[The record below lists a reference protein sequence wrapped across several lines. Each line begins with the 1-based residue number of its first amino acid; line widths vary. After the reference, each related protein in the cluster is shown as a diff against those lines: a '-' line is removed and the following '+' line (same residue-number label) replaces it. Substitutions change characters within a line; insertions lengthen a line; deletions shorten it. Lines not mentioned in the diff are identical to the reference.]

1 MCAKCGCGHK
11 NYQHEMVQMGGTFYQ
26 TEKVN
31 YNMPK
36 VPKVP
41 PMPRTGKKAK

>member
-1 MCAKCGCGHK
+1 MCKSCGCNHL
-11 NYQHEMVQMGGTFYQ
+11 NYQHETVKMGGTFYQ
-26 TEKVN
+26 TTNVD

-41 PMPRTGKKAK
+41 PMPRTTKKGK